1 MIIESIELTY
11 IIEFDEIFSKWYGD
25 AKRRADYLD
34 SIKPTGIENNNQ
46 DYKVSKQEK
55 DFLDDF
61 AVPAGSGTSQ
71 PITFDNN
78 MNAAGIM
85 DNINEMYSDFALSF

>member
-1 MIIESIELTY
+1 MDEPEEPEEPEDLDEDPEWSVDDPEEPEEIEDPE
-11 IIEFDEIFSKWYGD
+11 EK
-25 AKRRADYLD
+25 
-34 SIKPTGIENNNQ
+34 NMNQ